1 MSSIVG
7 VGNDQ
12 VNKTLNWKFYY
23 LLSSLVVVGI
33 PPIPP
38 PTYNQIYG
46 IYTFYCAVYRP
57 PPHCIC
63 NMHTIKCHYI
73 IRISIFTHILKLRKL
88 RLNFGLESLFS
99 ICLIRKFLW
108 YVLIICQE
116 IIDVENLFFL
126 IFLTEKWKRGRKRI
140 MRSKTIMYS
149 NILLMP
155 WDSNNL
161 WVRTKRKLSD

>member
-33 PPIPP
+33 PP
-38 PTYNQIYG
+38 PTYNHICVLC
-46 IYTFYCAVYRP
+46 TDLH
-57 PPHCIC
+57 HCIC